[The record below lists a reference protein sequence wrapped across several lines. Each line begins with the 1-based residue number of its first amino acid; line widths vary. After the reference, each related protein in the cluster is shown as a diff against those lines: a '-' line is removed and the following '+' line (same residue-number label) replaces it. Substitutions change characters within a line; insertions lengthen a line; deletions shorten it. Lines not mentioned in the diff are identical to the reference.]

1 MSLKKNRYFAGF
13 MGAQAK
19 WLNSMSKKGYRLI
32 KTGKLQ
38 YEFDECEPDK
48 YVYTVEYVGDKSRE
62 ESDKYKE
69 FLESIGYRVFY
80 KNITLDYSPGKITYR
95 PWAEK
100 GGRISTTRSTLFK
113 ELLIIEKENDG
124 TPFELHTEKEDKA
137 NYYKRLSQ
145 PWYYLVFLFLLF
157 AILAWPL
164 IPGVIVLAA
173 LALLSIVPIIIAEVK
188 IHKLK
193 KENQLEE

>member
-1 MSLKKNRYFAGF
+1 MSLKKKRFFAGF

-38 YEFDECEPDK
+38 YEFDECEPGK
-48 YVYTVEYVGDKSRE
+48 YVYTVEYVGDKSLE
-62 ESDKYKE
+62 ESDRYKA
-69 FLESIGYRVFY
+69 FLEDMGYRVFY
-80 KNITLDYSPGKITYR
+80 KNINLDYPIYKATWR
-95 PWAEK
+95 PYAEK
-100 GGRISTTRSTLFK
+100 GGRISTTRSTYNK
-113 ELLIIEKENDG
+113 ELLIIEKEDDG

-137 NYYKRLSQ
+137 EYYKRLSR
-145 PWYYLVFLFLLF
+145 PWYVLVFLFLLF

-164 IPGVIVLAA
+164 IPGVIALAA

>member
-1 MSLKKNRYFAGF
+1 MSLKKKRFFAGF

-38 YEFDECEPDK
+38 YEFDECEPGK
-48 YVYTVEYVGDKSRE
+48 YVYTVEYVGDKSLE
-62 ESDKYKE
+62 ESDRYKA
-69 FLESIGYRVFY
+69 FLEDMGYRVFY
-80 KNITLDYSPGKITYR
+80 KNINLDYSIYKATWR
-95 PWAEK
+95 PFAEK
-100 GGRISTTRSTLFK
+100 GGRISTTRSTYNK
-113 ELLIIEKENDG
+113 ELLIIEKEDDG

-137 NYYKRLSQ
+137 EYYKRLSR
-145 PWYYLVFLFLLF
+145 PWYVLVFLFLLF

-164 IPGVIVLAA
+164 IPGVIALAA